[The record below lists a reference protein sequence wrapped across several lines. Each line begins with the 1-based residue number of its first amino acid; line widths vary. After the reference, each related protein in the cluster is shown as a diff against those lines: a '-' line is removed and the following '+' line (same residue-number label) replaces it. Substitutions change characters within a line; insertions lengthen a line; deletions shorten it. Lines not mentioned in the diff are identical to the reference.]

1 MYFKGRQMS
10 DLIDDKSNEELL
22 ESVLMETAKAR
33 NELACAKRDLNKAE
47 GRMGFLIVLTNKL
60 INRTKD

>member
-1 MYFKGRQMS
+1 MS

-47 GRMGFLIVLTNKL
+47 GRMGFLIVLANKL

>member
-47 GRMGFLIVLTNKL
+47 GRMGFLIVLANKL

>member
-1 MYFKGRQMS
+1 MS